1 MKVVLAGGSGFLGRA
16 LAQELLAKDHE
27 VVILTRTPLTDP
39 VAQRNSAL
47 ECAWD
52 GATLGDWVRELDG
65 AQALVNLT
73 GRSVDCRY
81 TQANRREI
89 IDSRVHSV
97 QVLGRA
103 FEQLQRPPQ
112 VWVQA
117 SSVAIYG
124 DAGARVCDEDAP
136 HGTDFGAEVCELW
149 ERAFDEQRL
158 PVRKVVL
165 RIGFV
170 LGASAAALE
179 RLTTLVR
186 AGLGGPVG
194 SGEQYLSWLHLAD
207 MNALFH
213 AALERPELAGTYNA
227 SGPTPLT
234 NREFMRILRGVL
246 GRGWSPPTPAFAAR
260 LGAFFLRTEASLA
273 LAGRRCVPRRL
284 EQQGF
289 QFRWTELEPALRDVL
304 ERRTV

>member
-1 MKVVLAGGSGFLGRA
+1 MRVVLAGGSGFLGRA
-16 LAQELLAKDHE
+16 LAVELRAQGHE
-27 VVILTRTPLTDP
+27 ALILTRTP
-39 VAQRNSAL
+39 RSAF
-47 ECAWD
+47 ERAWD
-52 GATLGDWVRELDG
+52 GTTLGDWVDALEG

-73 GRSVDCRY
+73 GRNVDCRY
-81 TQANRREI
+81 TQVNRREI

-103 FEQLQRPPQ
+103 FEQLKAPPEA
-112 VWVQA
+112 WVQA
-117 SSVAIYG
+117 SSLAIYG
-124 DAGARVCDEDAP
+124 DAGARLCAEDAP
-136 HGTDFGAEVCELW
+136 HGTDFGAEVCQLW
-149 ERAFDEQRL
+149 ERAFEEQQL

-170 LGASAAALE
+170 VGGSGGALS
-179 RLTTLVR
+179 RLVGLVR

-207 MNALFH
+207 MNAIFQ

-227 SGPTPLT
+227 TGPTPLS

-246 GRGWSPPTPAFAAR
+246 GRGWSPPTPAFAAH
-260 LGAFFLRTEASLA
+260 LGAFFMRTEAALA
-273 LAGRRCVPRRL
+273 LNGRRCVPRRL

-289 QFRWTELEPALRDVL
+289 HFRWTELEPALRDVL
-304 ERRTV
+304 AR

>member
-1 MKVVLAGGSGFLGRA
+1 MKIVLAGGSGFLGRA
-16 LAQELLAKDHE
+16 LAEELAAKGCE
-27 VVILTRTPLTDP
+27 VVILTRTPHG
-39 VAQRNSAL
+39 AR

-52 GATLGDWVRELDG
+52 GATLGDWVRELEG

-89 IDSRVHSV
+89 IESRVHSV

-103 FEQLQRPPQ
+103 FEQLARPPET
-112 VWVQA
+112 WLQA
-117 SSVAIYG
+117 SSLAIYG
-124 DAGARVCDEDAP
+124 DAGARICEEDAP
-136 HGTDFGAEVCELW
+136 HGSDFGAEVCELW
-149 ERAFDEQRL
+149 EAAFEEQPV

-170 LGASAAALE
+170 LGRSGGALQ
-179 RLTTLVR
+179 RLTALVR

-194 SGEQYLSWLHLAD
+194 SGEQYISWLHIAD

-213 AALERPELAGTYNA
+213 AAIERPEIEGTYNA
-227 SGPTPLT
+227 TGPTPLT

-246 GRGWSPPTPAFAAR
+246 GRGWSPTTPAFAAR
-260 LGAFFLRTEASLA
+260 VGAFFMRTEASLA
-273 LAGRRCVPRRL
+273 LTGRRCVPRRL

-289 QFRWTELEPALRDVL
+289 RFRWTELEPALREVL
-304 ERRTV
+304 RGMCG